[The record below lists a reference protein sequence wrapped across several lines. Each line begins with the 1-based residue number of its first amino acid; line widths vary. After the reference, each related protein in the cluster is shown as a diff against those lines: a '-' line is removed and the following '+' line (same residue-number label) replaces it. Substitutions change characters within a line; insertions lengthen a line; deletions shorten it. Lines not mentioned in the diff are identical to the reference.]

1 LGVDSGLGLPEPS
14 DEDAREVGW
23 TNFLRGIE
31 HLSDDLQKM
40 VIEEAIDHRK
50 HLQRMESRE
59 MRLAEQGQVMAFASS
74 IFFGIVAL
82 WTTLAGHSEVGV
94 VVASTTIAALAAAF
108 IVGRRYSGAAKPD
121 RA

>member
-1 LGVDSGLGLPEPS
+1 MDSGLERPEAP

-23 TNFLRGIE
+23 TNFLHGIE
-31 HLSDDLQKM
+31 YLSDDLQKL

-50 HLQRMESRE
+50 HLQRMEGRE

-74 IFFGIVAL
+74 IFFGIIAL
-82 WTTLAGHSEVGV
+82 WTTLAGYSEVGV
-94 VVASTTIAALAAAF
+94 VVASTTVAALAAAF
-108 IVGRRYSGAAKPD
+108 IVGRRYSGATKPS